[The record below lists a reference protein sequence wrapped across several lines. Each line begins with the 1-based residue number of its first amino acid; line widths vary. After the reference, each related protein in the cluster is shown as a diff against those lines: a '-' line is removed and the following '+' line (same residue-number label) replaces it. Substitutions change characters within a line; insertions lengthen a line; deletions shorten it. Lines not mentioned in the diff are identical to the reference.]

1 MFYAVFKWGWM
12 FSVPSIIQCL
22 GGSGKFP
29 LKPNN
34 ALKFTLIVFYEQ
46 YELLTYL
53 CFTGFVGVIIQMQML
68 HVKEIFDVTLSVA
81 SSTCAT

>member
-1 MFYAVFKWGWM
+1 MFYAVFKWGWI
-12 FSVPSIIQCL
+12 FSVQSIIYCL

-29 LKPNN
+29 LKSNN
-34 ALKFTLIVFYEQ
+34 ALKFTLFYEQ

-53 CFTGFVGVIIQMQML
+53 CFTGFVGVIIQLQML
-68 HVKEIFDVTLSVA
+68 HVKEIFDVTWSVA